1 MKLSR
6 DVETAPK
13 LIDVSGGFDRY
24 SGLGSRITTLVGIV
38 PGCKGLSGGK
48 LDGQDFRCGLF
59 EKSMKDK
66 GYRSHN
72 AHDALIVACHNEY
85 TFDSSWPVAFLYFMT
100 QLVRLLKC
108 CSLFDR
114 VLCCQ

>member
-1 MKLSR
+1 LLASLRVVATPEKEMKLSR

-38 PGCKGLSGGK
+38 PGCKG
-48 LDGQDFRCGLF
+48 
-59 EKSMKDK
+59 
-66 GYRSHN
+66 N

-108 CSLFDR
+108 CSLFGR
-114 VLCCQ
+114 VLCC